1 MQPAVTTPARTRGAG
16 RKQAR
21 HSRAAAAV
29 LPAMPEARHA
39 GRGLSLFTYPNAT
52 RTIRAGLRFDTGHSF

>member
-1 MQPAVTTPARTRGAG
+1 MQAALTTPAQAYGPG

-21 HSRAAAAV
+21 RSRAAAAV
-29 LPAMPEARHA
+29 LPAMPDARHA
-39 GRGLSLFTYPNAT
+39 VRGRSLFTYPNAT